1 MGWALGVM
9 RILVLRPG
17 ALGDVLLTLPALR
30 ALQSRFPGAHIEVMG
45 NLSVLGLLP
54 SRSVASAVSSFDR
67 VDLTGLFQPEG
78 EPCDSLR
85 SYLDAFDLVLSYATA
100 AGHVFAQNLERILGG
115 RVHSFDPRPM
125 PGSGMHVTEHLQ
137 QPLREM
143 GVPVCTEPPRLSAT
157 ESDRQQAARWWEDH
171 GLGDA
176 LAVAIHPGSGSAAKN
191 WPAQRFAAV
200 ASHLLHRGWRILLIR
215 GPADDL
221 AAGEVQ
227 QALHDQEYVLLDNL
241 PLHLLAAIL
250 ALCRTYVGNDSGISH
265 LAAAVG
271 VPTVVVFGPTD
282 PQVWAPRGVHVR
294 LVRGGAECAPCG
306 RVQMQSCGQPSCLE
320 TVSVEAVLWA
330 ISDLCPGAR

>member
-1 MGWALGVM
+1 M

-30 ALQSRFPGAHIEVMG
+30 ALQSRFPGASIEVMG

-54 SRSVASAVSSFDR
+54 SRSVVSAVSSFDR

-78 EPCDSLR
+78 EPCESLR
-85 SYLDAFDLVLSYATA
+85 SYLDAFGLVLSYATA
-100 AGHVFAQNLERILGG
+100 AGHVFAHNLERVLGG
-115 RVHSFDPRPM
+115 RVRSFVPRPV
-125 PGSGMHVTEHLQ
+125 PGSGMHMTEHLQ

-143 GVPVCTEPPRLSAT
+143 GVPVCTEPPRLSPT
-157 ESDRQQAARWWEDH
+157 ESDRQDAAQWWEDH

-176 LAVAIHPGSGSAAKN
+176 SAVAIHPGSGSAAKN
-191 WPAQRFAAV
+191 WPAQRFAEV
-200 ASHLLHRGWRILLIR
+200 ASHLHHRGRRILLIR

-227 QALHDQEYVLLDNL
+227 QALDDQEHVLLDNL

-250 ALCRTYVGNDSGISH
+250 ALCATTVGNDSGVSH
-265 LAAAVG
+265 LSAAVG
-271 VPTVVVFGPTD
+271 AATVVVFGPTD

-294 LVRGGAECAPCG
+294 VVRGSAVCAPCSWG
-306 RVQMQSCGQPSCLE
+306 EQQSCRQSDCLE
-320 TVSVEAVLWA
+320 TVSVEAVLRT
-330 ISDLCPGAR
+330 IDDLCHNAR